1 MDGLT
6 ARAGAEFSWGG
17 WLEDRAHLW
26 RGSYLPPGGAV
37 HIGIDIN
44 APAGTRVLSPL
55 EGEVVHAVPDSEL
68 GGGWGGWLVLRA
80 DAYYQSQTENAL
92 SVSPKY
98 RDTLDGFAIFNASA
112 TWSHGNWDTTL
123 WLKNI
128 ANEAGVTGVYKEEY
142 MGTVPAVGYYGN
154 GSKALTAL
162 GRTLGLTVSYRF

>member
-1 MDGLT
+1 VLDNGFAYSAGYAYT
-6 ARAGAEFSWGG
+6 EARIDADLQLPGYPAGVALPGKGFPLPGAPEHRLNAS
-17 WLEDRAHLW
+17 
-26 RGSYLPPGGAV
+26 GSYTIP
-37 HIGIDIN
+37 IGRD
-44 APAGTRVLSPL
+44 
-55 EGEVVHAVPDSEL
+55 
-68 GGGWGGWLVLRA
+68 WLVLRA